1 MNLTNI
7 LAAVAYYSFKEP
19 TISGLNSWIAT
30 FINWFPTIVLGVT
43 MFTLALKL
51 VTFPL
56 DFYSRASMRR
66 NSLKMEQMRPQLEK
80 LQKQYAGD
88 KQTYNMKMAALYKK
102 EGYSMFGAC
111 LPSIITLVFFIIVL
125 NAFSQYSTYQNIK
138 YLYNM
143 NTAFNSVVDE
153 GVLDVDNYIWHNEEG
168 KVVID
173 DKAVFAEAEKQ
184 EDFQESG
191 TYTFTLTT
199 EPALKVVYDFK
210 EAEDD
215 QSIGTVTY
223 FTEGGYIEYNKIIKK
238 TVNGETSVYDFA
250 STRPELDVEAFKAKG
265 MKNSAGQTFEEY
277 FAEEQKNDAALTE
290 DAAVYNFVLDI
301 QQTRS
306 AEKYREEKES
316 FLWIKN
322 IWMPDTPF
330 QHPVYKDYNTF
341 NSKYNLSKYT
351 SDPLQYDNLTA
362 KLGTEKEQ
370 VNGYLVLVVLTAGF
384 SLLMQW
390 VMSRGQKAQM
400 ELQSV
405 DGQGMM
411 TQKVMMWM
419 MPIMMGFFSLMYTAA
434 FSIYIIVSNVVS
446 MLTTLLINKVV
457 DIRFKKALEKQG
469 EEFEM
474 PDAADE
480 PKKKRRKKDK
490 RELTPKEKKERA
502 KANRIVK
509 KVVLERTERGVDD
522 KKDGDEK

>member
-1 MNLTNI
+1 M
-7 LAAVAYYSFKEP
+7 
-19 TISGLNSWIAT
+19 
-30 FINWFPTIVLGVT
+30 
-43 MFTLALKL
+43 
-51 VTFPL
+51 
-56 DFYSRASMRR
+56 
-66 NSLKMEQMRPQLEK
+66 
-80 LQKQYAGD
+80 
-88 KQTYNMKMAALYKK
+88 
-102 EGYSMFGAC
+102 
-111 LPSIITLVFFIIVL
+111 
-125 NAFSQYSTYQNIK
+125 
-138 YLYNM
+138 
-143 NTAFNSVVDE
+143 
-153 GVLDVDNYIWHNEEG
+153 
-168 KVVID
+168 
-173 DKAVFAEAEKQ
+173 
-184 EDFQESG
+184 
-191 TYTFTLTT
+191 
-199 EPALKVVYDFK
+199 
-210 EAEDD
+210 
-215 QSIGTVTY
+215 
-223 FTEGGYIEYNKIIKK
+223 
-238 TVNGETSVYDFA
+238 
-250 STRPELDVEAFKAKG
+250 
-265 MKNSAGQTFEEY
+265 
-277 FAEEQKNDAALTE
+277 
-290 DAAVYNFVLDI
+290 
-301 QQTRS
+301 
-306 AEKYREEKES
+306 
-316 FLWIKN
+316 
-322 IWMPDTPF
+322 
-330 QHPVYKDYNTF
+330 
-341 NSKYNLSKYT
+341 
-351 SDPLQYDNLTA
+351 TA

-474 PDAADE
+474 PDADDE

>member
-1 MNLTNI
+1 
-7 LAAVAYYSFKEP
+7 
-19 TISGLNSWIAT
+19 
-30 FINWFPTIVLGVT
+30 
-43 MFTLALKL
+43 
-51 VTFPL
+51 
-56 DFYSRASMRR
+56 
-66 NSLKMEQMRPQLEK
+66 
-80 LQKQYAGD
+80 
-88 KQTYNMKMAALYKK
+88 
-102 EGYSMFGAC
+102 
-111 LPSIITLVFFIIVL
+111 
-125 NAFSQYSTYQNIK
+125 
-138 YLYNM
+138 
-143 NTAFNSVVDE
+143 
-153 GVLDVDNYIWHNEEG
+153 
-168 KVVID
+168 
-173 DKAVFAEAEKQ
+173 
-184 EDFQESG
+184 
-191 TYTFTLTT
+191 
-199 EPALKVVYDFK
+199 
-210 EAEDD
+210 
-215 QSIGTVTY
+215 
-223 FTEGGYIEYNKIIKK
+223 
-238 TVNGETSVYDFA
+238 
-250 STRPELDVEAFKAKG
+250 
-265 MKNSAGQTFEEY
+265 
-277 FAEEQKNDAALTE
+277 
-290 DAAVYNFVLDI
+290 
-301 QQTRS
+301 
-306 AEKYREEKES
+306 
-316 FLWIKN
+316 
-322 IWMPDTPF
+322 MPDTHF

-474 PDAADE
+474 PDADDE

>member
-191 TYTFTLTT
+191 TYTLTLTT

-250 STRPELDVEAFKAKG
+250 SCL
-265 MKNSAGQTFEEY
+265 
-277 FAEEQKNDAALTE
+277 L
-290 DAAVYNFVLDI
+290 
-301 QQTRS
+301 
-306 AEKYREEKES
+306 
-316 FLWIKN
+316 
-322 IWMPDTPF
+322 
-330 QHPVYKDYNTF
+330 
-341 NSKYNLSKYT
+341 YT
-351 SDPLQYDNLTA
+351 SPSPRDC
-362 KLGTEKEQ
+362 
-370 VNGYLVLVVLTAGF
+370 
-384 SLLMQW
+384 S
-390 VMSRGQKAQM
+390 
-400 ELQSV
+400 
-405 DGQGMM
+405 
-411 TQKVMMWM
+411 
-419 MPIMMGFFSLMYTAA
+419 
-434 FSIYIIVSNVVS
+434 
-446 MLTTLLINKVV
+446 
-457 DIRFKKALEKQG
+457 
-469 EEFEM
+469 
-474 PDAADE
+474 
-480 PKKKRRKKDK
+480 
-490 RELTPKEKKERA
+490 
-502 KANRIVK
+502 
-509 KVVLERTERGVDD
+509 
-522 KKDGDEK
+522 